1 MLKALSGLLLLL
13 AFAYIAINFVGLP
26 PPLIAEN
33 LVYAASYASIAILL
47 LRRASRW
54 LLAILLLMISFN
66 AGRVSRTIWSPT
78 AGFLGAL
85 ALEHVP
91 LLLYL
96 LLIAGLTV
104 VAIKRSE

>member
-1 MLKALSGLLLLL
+1 MLKVLSGLLLLL
-13 AFAYIAINFVGLP
+13 AFAYIAVNFVGLP

-33 LVYAASYASIAILL
+33 LAYAASYAAIALLL
-47 LRRASRW
+47 LRRAGRW
-54 LLAILLLMISFN
+54 LLAILLLIVSFN
-66 AGRVSRTIWSPT
+66 AGRVSEIVWSPT
-78 AGFLGAL
+78 AGLLGAL
-85 ALEHVP
+85 ALQHVP